1 MHQTNNARVYLL
13 YHTWSQVIYG
23 GLAGMV
29 MGVVWFFITQ
39 EVLTP
44 VFPKIAAWPVSEFFL
59 VRDTSLIP
67 NILWF
72 EYTVT
77 RSEARHAQRMMMIEN
92 CMWCTTSLDVEGGEA
107 IRTLL
112 RRYGLEK
119 LSKHEM
125 DSLNED
131 LSCCM
136 DCVVEY
142 HRARDRVT
150 ELHKVLW
157 EMEKVRLLH
166 VLGSMLDQ
174 ELGEDDD
181 ILIIEDDHEEPVSKI
196 SPTEFLNSLR
206 FPLFEVLKYPYLLC
220 HPELCAMAVKALCVL
235 QDMKQSLN
243 VFEKYQGTYLLLVHP
258 DEKVR
263 RWAID
268 AAKTM
273 KSVDRD
279 AYYDL
284 QEIFSCMLYVL
295 ELGFYQD
302 VPDLDLDSYACGTI
316 ERLPSHLYDA
326 HNKKN
331 YWLGICM
338 LLTQLSAETMD
349 SLFMGQF
356 NIPLCI
362 LNTMDGLKN
371 EDDFASDPFWPALQC
386 FMVILDRLGSK
397 IWCQVDPIVA
407 FQTITGAARYTA
419 EIRNIQKKT
428 MGGKVKV
435 EPEYDDNMV
444 TCSQMVYDCYASE
457 KTSQVNFFTN
467 STNVYMRHKSPHSH
481 SVLVLKV
488 FKSVLLFTLQTSS
501 SSSSGGICNNMIY
514 EDMQSLVNVLD
525 SEMGQS
531 MRVYGS
537 TFLWFIP
544 FVQSI
549 MDLPEFNASY
559 IRQVIHYLCDKIN
572 VNRHMLNGQTNMCDK
587 VTEFFTRILIKI
599 VKLHFDE
606 GRMGKLSRCAHI
618 WVEVIVM
625 CTVLSDEL
633 INSRPPEWMS
643 GIHGVSS
650 TSNTLGYRL
659 PAPGSGVGAIIQG
672 CNTLIRQLLQ
682 EGKRTGSDQR
692 STKYLNSLN
701 KQLRGDPNKRW
712 KLTSSESAELQRCLE
727 SIVKSMPE
735 RPASPPSAPSAP
747 SIETA
752 PNCSLFKNTTLRA
765 LQHEDQ
771 EAGPSR
777 EGEAS
782 TFIKEEPLWD
792 CISDDD
798 FFSSLEDI
806 MEVKKEPSEPVMIS
820 ERQSLPVELAH
831 IKPDMGKLQ
840 ELRSRLNDNQNLT
853 KIEAIAQMM
862 PGKAKAGGDHLGH
875 EGLPVTSKRVQ
886 MAAAK
891 EECSFGDEMKEDDD
905 EPLDRRLVRL
915 MKSQRNV
922 GKKHAIGTS
931 KENFDTIII
940 SDDEIS
946 ESGERPTNKIGMSCD
961 DNKSPVSPESPG
973 RDYDD
978 LSESQVF
985 EFETQQY
992 VASAWEDS
1000 DFDTSVVTRKFKFD
1014 SALKA
1019 QVTPVLDEGSPS
1031 RCSETEAV
1039 PDEDIERACQ
1049 QAEEKIRQQQ
1059 QSEEKIRQQKQKEEK
1074 VRQRQQTE
1082 EKIRQQ
1088 KQTEEKIRQQKQTE
1102 EKIRQ
1107 QKQTEEKIR
1116 QQKQTEEKVQ
1126 HQEQTDEKIR
1136 QQKQTE
1142 EKVQHQEQTDEKIRQ
1157 QKQTEE
1163 KIRQQKQTEEKIRQ
1177 QKQTEEK
1184 VQHQEQTDEKIRQQK
1199 QTEEKIRRQK
1209 QTEEKIRQQ
1218 KQTEGKQQ
1226 QAEENIR
1233 QQQQPQEQTVS
1244 FASSSP
1250 KLNSPVECNDKFIKP
1265 TTLPRHCAVS
1275 IKKPLIIEALAQKI
1289 NRHHRKRTR
1298 GSQDDEEPHLTSESS
1313 SELHAPSTSSSS
1325 ITSACFLSSTSRGI
1339 PAVVPPKKFRKAI
1352 EPETTVERLG
1362 LKKRERKAFELS
1374 QRSLDSVAKLRGHG
1388 QKVQVEQQQI
1398 RRRVSATKTSPQKR
1412 MGKGNKK
1419 LLASQDMQFFRQSRD
1434 KRQRPAVMSPTTP
1447 APKPTT
1453 STQPGDM
1460 HPLKPM
1466 VREKDFAYLPCPQPD
1481 LDSPQNN
1488 ECTATEIK
1496 SNHTNENCDTDS
1508 RSAVFEHNRTESE
1521 YLGSGEFAD
1530 VAVNKK
1536 GKKDAEDAKE
1546 EVDDEWMFLTQ
1557 MEPTDMELCSQMEQL
1572 EENDERFFLTQRDPV
1587 DMDLDMDDE
1596 VDKSDTTVQ
1605 QEMEKGDKPPPVWN
1619 TFKAKVVRPPSAMP
1633 PPAMPP
1639 QKTTSPQFAHP
1650 MPLRPVSRPQSHAP
1664 KSITSTKI
1672 SSTSEPPSYK
1682 TYPRP
1687 EAPVHRPP
1695 RTMDQSPN
1703 FDTSFLTQAIL
1714 DWEYRMFENYK
1725 AFGSPDDLC
1734 QHPLK
1739 EVPVKF
1745 TSYQEYFYT
1754 MYPLLLVNAFEE
1766 MAKEWQKKGRITL
1779 FAKIQGMEYS
1789 NRIASTNFIA
1799 GLNTN
1804 EEMKQ
1809 LYPKEDDLV
1818 LLWLPENT
1826 GAYKHDGDD
1835 VLEHAHFGY
1844 VSRSNISNRVPGTN
1858 STLNMTIQTRGNV
1871 SSVNAQLVRCEV
1883 IGSLVST
1890 FREFRALCLLRNG
1903 TMLRPLL
1910 TSHVS
1915 YFTHSRDIQMKME
1928 TPEYNVDQSRAI
1940 ACGLAMIKSTQK
1952 TPKFLL
1958 LHGPPGTGK
1967 SKTIG
1972 GLLHKL
1978 LSSVGNGAA
1987 PVGSLSSKAR
1997 RTRILLCAP
2006 SNAAIDSLMKKVIVV
2021 FKEKCRNINIPQERV
2036 QQTVEADIQTQKEQL
2051 DHSIDILSQHY
2062 AKVKKDTP
2070 ECRSKRQESQAL
2082 VLQNA
2087 HVICCTLSTSGSI
2100 ILENAFRRLGH
2111 EPFCCVIIDEASQA
2125 KETETLIPMLY
2136 RCPAV
2141 ILVGDPN
2148 QLPPTVVS
2156 LKAKELGY
2164 DQSLMARLYKSLH
2177 QSNPQPSPVFLLSM
2191 QYRMHP
2197 DICEF
2202 PSKYIYNNMLKSDWQ
2217 GQCRQYE
2224 KEESALTRAELGLMR
2239 FLSGPCKCETAQK
2252 RCSYSWPFKPYRVF
2266 DVTDGRE
2273 NKERD
2278 SYFNIKEVKLVVM
2291 LLKLLGEKPSVRVGV
2306 ITHYNAQKQ
2315 KILEALRESSSQIKQ
2330 LQVEVDTVDG
2340 FQGREMDCVI
2350 VSCVRASSEMGS
2362 IGFVGNRQRM
2372 NVTITRAKFSLFIL
2386 GHLRTL
2392 KEQSDWGALIE
2403 DAGRRGTVI
2412 KTRERDF
2419 CNDAKKILKRETPSR
2434 SLSHPPVNRPTA
2446 VIPPANHALM
2456 ETGSTSTSRP
2466 HVSSGPSRQQQQPS
2480 PKLIPLDW
2488 PRDPRI
2494 CVTDRPTDPRF
2505 AEWRPE
2511 QMQDI
2516 ERRSSSVSRQSEQ
2529 RDFSND
2535 VDHRNTGHSD
2545 RYHSQHDRSSSHR
2558 R

>member
-1 MHQTNNARVYLL
+1 
-13 YHTWSQVIYG
+13 
-23 GLAGMV
+23 
-29 MGVVWFFITQ
+29 
-39 EVLTP
+39 
-44 VFPKIAAWPVSEFFL
+44 
-59 VRDTSLIP
+59 
-67 NILWF
+67 
-72 EYTVT
+72 
-77 RSEARHAQRMMMIEN
+77 MMMIEN

-157 EMEKVRLLH
+157 EMEKARLLH

-196 SPTEFLNSLR
+196 SPTEFLNGLR

-220 HPELCAMAVKALCVL
+220 HPELCAMAVKALCML

-284 QEIFSCMLYVL
+284 QEIFSCMLYVI

-397 IWCQVDPIVA
+397 IWFQVDPIVA

-419 EIRNIQKKT
+419 EIRNIQQKT

-435 EPEYDDNMV
+435 EPDYDDNMV

-457 KTSQVNFFTN
+457 KTS
-467 STNVYMRHKSPHSH
+467 K
-481 SVLVLKV
+481 
-488 FKSVLLFTLQTSS
+488 TSS

-544 FVQSI
+544 FVRSI

-587 VTEFFTRILIKI
+587 VTELFTRILIKI

-618 WVEVIVM
+618 WVDVIAM

-633 INSRPPEWMS
+633 FNSRPPGWMG

-747 SIETA
+747 SIEAA

-765 LQHEDQ
+765 FQHEDQ

-777 EGEAS
+777 AGEAS

-806 MEVKKEPSEPVMIS
+806 MEAKKEPSEPVMIS
-820 ERQSLPVELAH
+820 ESQKPSVELAH

-853 KIEAIAQMM
+853 KIEAIAQRM
-862 PGKAKAGGDHLGH
+862 PGKPKAGGDHIGH
-875 EGLPVTSKRVQ
+875 EGLPVTSKRVKI
-886 MAAAK
+886 AAAK
-891 EECSFGDEMKEDDD
+891 EECGFGDEMEEDDD
-905 EPLDRRLVRL
+905 EPLDKRRVRL

-931 KENFDTIII
+931 KENFGTIII

-946 ESGERPTNKIGMSCD
+946 ESGERPTNEIGMSCE

-1019 QVTPVLDEGSPS
+1019 QVTPVPDEGSPS

-1059 QSEEKIRQQKQKEEK
+1059 QSEEKIRQQKQTEEK
-1074 VRQRQQTE
+1074 IRQQKQTE
-1082 EKIRQQ
+1082 EKIIQQ

-1102 EKIRQ
+1102 EK
-1107 QKQTEEKIR
+1107 
-1116 QQKQTEEKVQ
+1116 
-1126 HQEQTDEKIR
+1126 
-1136 QQKQTE
+1136 
-1142 EKVQHQEQTDEKIRQ
+1142 
-1157 QKQTEE
+1157 
-1163 KIRQQKQTEEKIRQ
+1163 
-1177 QKQTEEK
+1177 
-1184 VQHQEQTDEKIRQQK
+1184 
-1199 QTEEKIRRQK
+1199 
-1209 QTEEKIRQQ
+1209 
-1218 KQTEGKQQ
+1218 Q
-1226 QAEENIR
+1226 QAEEKIR

-1244 FASSSP
+1244 FASSSS

-1265 TTLPRHCAVS
+1265 TTLPVKKQKTPPSGKRDTVQS
-1275 IKKPLIIEALAQKI
+1275 KKPLIIEALAQKI
-1289 NRHHRKRTR
+1289 SRHHRKRTR
-1298 GSQDDEEPHLTSESS
+1298 SSQDDEEPHLTSASS
-1313 SELHAPSTSSSS
+1313 SELPAPSTSSSS
-1325 ITSACFLSSTSRGI
+1325 ISSNCYLSSTSRGI

-1352 EPETTVERLG
+1352 EPESTVERLG

-1388 QKVQVEQQQI
+1388 QKVQVEHQQI
-1398 RRRVSATKTSPQKR
+1398 RRRLSATKTSPQKR
-1412 MGKGNKK
+1412 IGKGNKK

-1434 KRQRPAVMSPTTP
+1434 KRQRPAVVSPTTP
-1447 APKPTT
+1447 APKPTM

-1460 HPLKPM
+1460 HPLKPK
-1466 VREKDFAYLPCPQPD
+1466 VGEKDFAFLPCPQPD

-1488 ECTATEIK
+1488 ESTATEIK
-1496 SNHTNENCDTDS
+1496 SNHTNENCDTT
-1508 RSAVFEHNRTESE
+1508 SAVFEHNRTESE

-1596 VDKSDTTVQ
+1596 VNESDTTGQQVSSQ
-1605 QEMEKGDKPPPVWN
+1605 PSHPMQTPNISKRIDSSDDNLFLKPGMSPMSQKKAKPSTTKIYTPSSRSASLVQEMERGDKPPPMCN
-1619 TFKAKVVRPPSAMP
+1619 TSKAKVARPPSAMP
-1633 PPAMPP
+1633 PPAIPP
-1639 QKTTSPQFAHP
+1639 PKTTPPPSPQYAHP
-1650 MPLRPVSRPQSHAP
+1650 MPLRPVFRPQSHAP
-1664 KSITSTKI
+1664 KSNTSTKI
-1672 SSTSEPPSYK
+1672 SSTSDPPTYK

-1695 RTMDQSPN
+1695 CTMDQSPN
-1703 FDTSFLTQAIL
+1703 FDMSFLTQAIL

-1734 QHPLK
+1734 RHPLK

-1745 TSYQEYFYT
+1745 TSYLEYFYT

-1766 MAKEWQKKGRITL
+1766 MAKEWQKKGRVRL

-1789 NRIASTNFIA
+1789 NHIASTNFIA

-1809 LYPKEDDLV
+1809 LYPKEEDLV

-1826 GAYKHDGDD
+1826 GAYEHDGHDT
-1835 VLEHAHFGY
+1835 VEHAHFGY
-1844 VSRSNISNRVPGTN
+1844 VSRSNISKRVPGTN
-1858 STLNMTIQTRGNV
+1858 STLSMTIQTRGNV
-1871 SSVNAQLVRCEV
+1871 SSVNAQPVRCEV

-1915 YFTHSRDIQMKME
+1915 YFTHSRDIQLKMD

-1940 ACGLAMIKSTQK
+1940 ACGLAMIKRTQK

-2021 FKEKCRNINIPQERV
+2021 FKEKCRNINIPQGNCGDINLVRLGSERTISKSLKPFSLDHQTKARAQRV

-2051 DHSIDILSQHY
+2051 DHSIDILSQRH

-2070 ECRSKRQESQAL
+2070 EFNELTKKKLQLLKEREGLSRKIKECRSKRQESQAL

-2111 EPFCCVIIDEASQA
+2111 EPFSCVIIDEASQA

-2177 QSNPQPSPVFLLSM
+2177 QSNQQPSPVFLLSM

-2202 PSKYIYNNMLKSDWQ
+2202 PSKYIYNNMLKSD
-2217 GQCRQYE
+2217 
-2224 KEESALTRAELGLMR
+2224 
-2239 FLSGPCKCETAQK
+2239 CETAQK
-2252 RCSYSWPFKPYRVF
+2252 RCSFSWPFKPYRVF

-2278 SYFNIKEVKLVVM
+2278 SFFNLKEVKLVMM
-2291 LLKLLGEKPSVRVGV
+2291 LLNLLGEKQSVRVGV

-2315 KILEALRESSSQIKQ
+2315 KILEALRESGSEYKH

-2340 FQGREMDCVI
+2340 FQGREMDCII

-2372 NVTITRAKFSLFIL
+2372 NVTITRAKFSLFVL

-2434 SLSHPPVNRPTA
+2434 SLSHPPVNRPSA
-2446 VIPPANHALM
+2446 VTPPGNHALM
-2456 ETGSTSTSRP
+2456 ETGSTSTSRLQL
-2466 HVSSGPSRQQQQPS
+2466 SSGPSRQQQLQQQQPS
-2480 PKLIPLDW
+2480 PKLIPLDC
-2488 PRDPRI
+2488 PRDPRS

-2505 AEWRPE
+2505 AEWRPK
-2511 QMQDI
+2511 QMQDM

-2535 VDHRNTGHSD
+2535 VDHRNIGHSD
-2545 RYHSQHDRSSSHR
+2545 RYHSQHHRSSSHR